1 MGAAGAG
8 LEGVVAAESSI
19 CYIDGQAGVLAYRGY
34 DIHTLAENAC
44 FEEVIFL
51 LLQSRLPK
59 PAELEQTRKSLY
71 LERALPRPVVD
82 FLKSIP
88 HVKPMEALRSAV
100 SLLGSL
106 DPTARESSTES
117 NLHRALCLVAQ
128 TSTIVT
134 TFERLRKDLH
144 VVEGDPKLSFAANF
158 LYCLTGTRPD
168 AVAEK
173 AFDVALT
180 LHADHEF
187 NASTFAGRVVAATMS
202 DIYSAVTAA
211 IGALKGPLHGGA
223 NEDVIKL
230 LREAGGPERGAA
242 MAEAML
248 DAKKKIPGFGHRV
261 YRTQDPRATHLRAL
275 SEELGK
281 RTGHERLY
289 ETSRMI
295 EETVAR
301 RKPGIYPN
309 VDFYSA
315 STYYALG
322 IPVDLFT
329 PVFAVSRM
337 SGWTAHILEQYA
349 NNRLIRPRADYKGV
363 APSLAWVPQADRK

>member
-1 MGAAGAG
+1 MSAAGAG
-8 LEGVVAAESSI
+8 LEGIIAAESSI
-19 CYIDGQAGVLAYRGY
+19 CFIDGQAGVLAYRGY

-44 FEEVIFL
+44 FEEVAFL
-51 LLQSRLPK
+51 LWHGRLPK
-59 PAELEQTRKSLY
+59 PAELEQVQRALY
-71 LERALPRPVVD
+71 LERGLPRPVVE
-82 FLKSIP
+82 FLKSVP
-88 HVKPMEALRSAV
+88 QVKPMEALRTAV

-106 DPTARESSTES
+106 DPHARETTAEA

-134 TFERLRKDLH
+134 TFDRVRKDLH
-144 VVEGDPKLSFAANF
+144 IVEGDPKLGFAANF
-158 LYCLTGTRPD
+158 LYCLTGRRPD
-168 AVAEK
+168 RISEK
-173 AFDVALT
+173 AFDIALT

-187 NASTFAGRVVAATMS
+187 NASTFAGRVVAATLS

-230 LREAGGPERGAA
+230 LIEAGGPERGAA
-242 MAEAML
+242 MVESML
-248 DAKKKIPGFGHRV
+248 AAKTKVPGFGHRV
-261 YRTQDPRATHLRAL
+261 YRTQDPRAAHLRAL

-281 RTGHERLY
+281 RTGHESLY
-289 ETSRMI
+289 LTSRKI
-295 EETVAR
+295 EETIAAR
-301 RKPGIYPN
+301 KLGIYPN

-315 STYYALG
+315 STYYSLG

-349 NNRLIRPRADYKGV
+349 NNRLIRPRADYKG
-363 APSLAWVPQADRK
+363 ATPPLAWVAGECR

>member
-1 MGAAGAG
+1 MSGAGAG
-8 LEGVVAAESSI
+8 LEGVIAAESSI
-19 CYIDGQAGVLAYRGY
+19 CYIDGQAGVLAYHGY
-34 DIHTLAENAC
+34 DINTLAGNAC
-44 FEEVIFL
+44 FEEVVFL
-51 LLQSRLPK
+51 LWHGRLPTQ
-59 PAELEQTRKSLY
+59 AELEQTRRALY
-71 LERALPRPVVD
+71 LERGLPRSVVD

-88 HVKPMEALRSAV
+88 QVKPMEALRSAV

-106 DPTARESSTES
+106 DPTARETSVAA

-128 TSTIVT
+128 ASTIVT
-134 TFERLRKDLH
+134 TFDRVRKDLH
-144 VVEGDPKLSFAANF
+144 VVEGDPKLGFAANF
-158 LYCLTGTRPD
+158 LYCLTGKRPD
-168 AVAEK
+168 RVSEK
-173 AFDVALT
+173 AFDIALT

-187 NASTFAGRVVAATMS
+187 NASTFAGRVVAATLS

-211 IGALKGPLHGGA
+211 IGALKGPMHGGA

-230 LREAGGPERGAA
+230 LQEAGGPERGAA
-242 MAEAML
+242 MVEAML
-248 DAKKKIPGFGHRV
+248 AAKKKVPGFGHRV
-261 YRTQDPRATHLRAL
+261 YRTQDPRAAHLRSL

-289 ETSRMI
+289 LTSRRI

-301 RKPGIYPN
+301 LKPGIYPN

-315 STYYALG
+315 STYFSLG

-349 NNRLIRPRADYKGV
+349 NNRLIRPRADYKG
-363 APSLAWVPQADRK
+363 AQPPLPWVPGESR